1 MTDLLKFVFNLLLH
15 YPKVRIIIF
24 CVIFSE
30 FSSKLVESEPQT
42 SEPKNEKV
50 MGDFWSPKLD
60 GYVSFFLAAPT
71 LADLSINSLLPPLL
85 RVFHNLPP
93 TSPCP
98 IIAPLTHVIHS
109 LITIPVTPTLVS
121 TWLGPQSTSGNS
133 ASPRTPLSASSE
145 SVPGSRSDSPDHSSI
160 RSSTLDRALSV
171 LAAGRRSLSRTSTSL
186 NVVTSYDVLQHAYDL
201 FEVSFSRYFPGKTD
215 PDDPE
220 IRTRCKAESSDTLD
234 DMLSPLVVL
243 ITKLCIADEGSRT
256 RVRHWIVPEDL
267 DRSSPLEER
276 SDITGRCLR
285 LLSCVYHPR
294 LKDAIGE
301 LLFAI
306 ADSDGKIFIFFR
318 LDFPQSLSLFIAS
331 TLCNLVGYGNVAG
344 FLFHKG
350 FFNAPSQSSNIP
362 TSTPSGESINP
373 ITGTTVKPTE
383 GVQMTDEEKE
393 REAEKLFVLFDRLE
407 KTGAIPPE
415 QNPMRKA
422 IQQRRD

>member
-1 MTDLLKFVFNLLLH
+1 
-15 YPKVRIIIF
+15 
-24 CVIFSE
+24 
-30 FSSKLVESEPQT
+30 
-42 SEPKNEKV
+42 
-50 MGDFWSPKLD
+50 MGDFWSPRLN
-60 GYVSFFLAAPT
+60 G
-71 LADLSINSLLPPLL
+71 LLPPLL
-85 RVFHNLPP
+85 RVFHGLLP

-109 LITIPVTPTLVS
+109 LITIPVTPTLQS
-121 TWLGPQSTSGNS
+121 TWLGLQSTSGNS
-133 ASPRTPLSASSE
+133 ASPKSPLSGSSE
-145 SVPGSRSDSPDHSSI
+145 SVPGSRSDSPAYPDRSSI

-186 NVVTSYDVLQHAYDL
+186 NIVTSYDVLQHAYDL
-201 FEVSFSRYFPGKTD
+201 FEVSFSHYFPGNTD

-220 IRTRCKAESSDTLD
+220 IRTRCKEESSDTLD

-267 DRSSPLEER
+267 DRSSPLEENP
-276 SDITGRCLR
+276 DITGRCLR

-306 ADSDGKIFIFFR
+306 ADSD
-318 LDFPQSLSLFIAS
+318 AS
-331 TLCNLVGYGNVAG
+331 TLCSLVGYGNVAG

-350 FFNAPSQSSNIP
+350 FFSAPSRNSNIP
-362 TSTPSGESINP
+362 TSTSSGESINP

-422 IQQRRD
+422 LQQRRD

>member
-1 MTDLLKFVFNLLLH
+1 M
-15 YPKVRIIIF
+15 
-24 CVIFSE
+24 
-30 FSSKLVESEPQT
+30 
-42 SEPKNEKV
+42 
-50 MGDFWSPKLD
+50 
-60 GYVSFFLAAPT
+60 
-71 LADLSINSLLPPLL
+71 
-85 RVFHNLPP
+85 
-93 TSPCP
+93 
-98 IIAPLTHVIHS
+98 
-109 LITIPVTPTLVS
+109 
-121 TWLGPQSTSGNS
+121 
-133 ASPRTPLSASSE
+133 
-145 SVPGSRSDSPDHSSI
+145 SRN
-160 RSSTLDRALSV
+160 
-171 LAAGRRSLSRTSTSL
+171 STSL

-201 FEVSFSRYFPGKTD
+201 FEASFSHYFPGKSD
-215 PDDPE
+215 PDDPD

-256 RVRHWIVPEDL
+256 KVRHWIVPEDL

-276 SDITGRCLR
+276 PDITGRCLR

-294 LKDAIGE
+294 LKDALGE

-306 ADSDGKIFIFFR
+306 ADSDGKIFIFSPRFSSN
-318 LDFPQSLSLFIAS
+318 LYLFIAS

-350 FFNAPSQSSNIP
+350 FFNAPSGSSNIP
-362 TSTPSGESINP
+362 TSTSSGESINP

-422 IQQRRD
+422 MQQRRD